1 MKPEQWCIEKAKDVV
16 DAKTQGTICFTL
28 QNLSDANDL
37 IILVIFLLSQLN
49 PRELVRQNQQ
59 NQTSNLHK
67 ALMPQSDQESVML
80 KGQIQLV
87 DGSLYPLQ
95 GSMIKVRNRPW
106 GK

>member
-1 MKPEQWCIEKAKDVV
+1 MHCYSHLLNVC
-16 DAKTQGTICFTL
+16 CFTL

-37 IILVIFLLSQLN
+37 IILVNFFLLPQFN

-59 NQTSNLHK
+59 NQTSNVHK

-95 GSMIKVRNRPW
+95 GSMIKVRNGSW
-106 GK
+106 WK